1 MAIGTHPRIRIP
13 LGLVGIGSAMLL
25 GNAPSGPSAGWFT
38 GVLSE
43 FRAIASTG
51 RDDLHLSGFYWHL
64 PFAYS
69 PDRRSRLN
77 DAALGLGLGRSA
89 IDAKDNERG
98 LLVQVSRSSHFKP
111 QYVAG
116 YWWQA
121 RWRVAG
127 RIRAGAGF
135 TAFVFA
141 RSDIYHYLPLPGVVP
156 LVSFGTDDAA
166 LYLTYLPRIHNAI
179 TGTGNVLYLYA
190 RVRL

>member
-1 MAIGTHPRIRIP
+1 MATGTHPRIRIL
-13 LGLVGIGSAMLL
+13 LGLAGAGSVMLL
-25 GNAPSGPSAGWFT
+25 GKVPSGPPAGWFT

-51 RDDLHLSGFYWHL
+51 RDDLHLSGIYWHL

-69 PDRRSRLN
+69 PERRSRLN
-77 DAALGLGLGRSA
+77 DAALWVGLGRSV

-98 LLVQVSRSSHFKP
+98 LLFQVSRSSHFKP

-121 RWRVAG
+121 RWRVTG
-127 RIRAGAGF
+127 KVRAGAGY

-156 LVSFGTDDAA
+156 LVSVGTDDAA